1 MSYLDQLASLSRKK
15 SRDESGRA
23 LRGVVDWWRGEGGG
37 SPNRK
42 LRAFADQPLLPTVAS
57 AYESLESRGKPSSST
72 TMNKED
78 LERCLAVFAFEDWF
92 KKWFFNVLQAL
103 EVRLLQRSLSEF
115 ELTFTDFSHVS
126 KCRSILSRI
135 LVRSLCSTSPTCFA
149 TSQNKKATSFGFSST
164 SLFVLS
170 TRSTVVVSECLLC
183 CDNRVI
189 RNVESHRKPRITSSK
204 FFKPIPE

>member
-42 LRAFADQPLLPTVAS
+42 IRAFADQPLLPTIAS
-57 AYESLESRGKPSSST
+57 AYETLESRGKPSSSTT

-103 EVRLLQRSLSEF
+103 EVCLFQSCHFRVL
-115 ELTFTDFSHVS
+115 ELTF
-126 KCRSILSRI
+126 
-135 LVRSLCSTSPTCFA
+135 A
-149 TSQNKKATSFGFSST
+149 
-164 SLFVLS
+164 
-170 TRSTVVVSECLLC
+170 
-183 CDNRVI
+183 
-189 RNVESHRKPRITSSK
+189 
-204 FFKPIPE
+204 